1 MKTTIKQL
9 LINGTKKLKES
20 SIDTPRLDAEVILSY
35 QLGWQRIDLIM
46 KSDDRI
52 DEKQQKIYY
61 DKIEKRIQGK
71 PVQYITGQQ
80 EFMGLTFRVTPDVLI
95 PRPDTEILVEAAIE
109 ESNFMKKPLN
119 ILEIG
124 TGSGAIALS
133 LAYYIM
139 ESLVHTVDISADA
152 IKIAKE
158 NARNLSLTK
167 RIHFYLGDLFD
178 PLGEKL
184 YGKVDLL
191 VSNPPYIPHNE
202 IACLQKEVRN
212 YEPILALDGGKDG
225 LDFYRRL
232 IQEGQRF
239 LSPQGRMI
247 FEVGYN
253 QAQEVCRMLE
263 EKGIFG
269 EIVMKKD
276 LAGIDRT
283 IIARKNQ

>member
-9 LINGTKKLKES
+9 LIDATKKLKES
-20 SIDTPRLDAEVILSY
+20 SIDTPRLDAEVILAH
-35 QLGWQRIDLIM
+35 QLGWQRIDLIL
-46 KSDDRI
+46 KSDDKM

-61 DKIEKRIQGK
+61 DKIEQRIQGK
-71 PVQYITGQQ
+71 PVQYITEQQ

-109 ESNFMKKPLN
+109 ESNFMKKPFR

-139 ESLVHTVDISADA
+139 ESLVYTVDISADA
-152 IKIAKE
+152 IKVAKE

-184 YGKVDLL
+184 CGKVDLL
-191 VSNPPYIPHNE
+191 VSNPPYISHNE
-202 IACLQKEVRN
+202 IADLQKEVQN
-212 YEPILALDGGKDG
+212 YEPILALDGGEDG

>member
-1 MKTTIKQL
+1 
-9 LINGTKKLKES
+9 
-20 SIDTPRLDAEVILSY
+20 
-35 QLGWQRIDLIM
+35 
-46 KSDDRI
+46 
-52 DEKQQKIYY
+52 
-61 DKIEKRIQGK
+61 
-71 PVQYITGQQ
+71 
-80 EFMGLTFRVTPDVLI
+80 
-95 PRPDTEILVEAAIE
+95 
-109 ESNFMKKPLN
+109 
-119 ILEIG
+119 
-124 TGSGAIALS
+124 
-133 LAYYIM
+133 M